1 MRGSRTAKAI
11 TGSRQPAHLRSDL
24 RPLLVR
30 AERQRA
36 KAPREADIA
45 RSAADAAEAAL
56 EELELR
62 ADLIVC
68 GDHESAAE
76 VSLVEDAHADA
87 PDPSPRLPIVKLGQR
102 TRRWVARRTDECHH
116 DLGILPAGQRLKDRG
131 AVDLEQPRI
140 GSTLN
145 PKLRDDSG
153 LAGQFA

>member
-1 MRGSRTAKAI
+1 MQGSRTAKAI

-36 KAPREADIA
+36 KATREADIA

-62 ADLIVC
+62 ALIVC

-87 PDPSPRLPIVKLGQR
+87 PDP
-102 TRRWVARRTDECHH
+102 
-116 DLGILPAGQRLKDRG
+116 
-131 AVDLEQPRI
+131 
-140 GSTLN
+140 
-145 PKLRDDSG
+145 
-153 LAGQFA
+153 